1 MNQESRA
8 TLEKIAPTAE
18 EAIEQGLH
26 ELGLS
31 RDQVEIEILDEG
43 SKGLFGLGNRQAR
56 VRLTL
61 KSQTMEDAPTP
72 VAKAPVRPKAVEQE
86 DEDQDHDFE
95 DDDDDYDFDDDDEDD
110 DDDYDFDDDDDDD
123 EDEEDDFDDGKDYPL
138 DLENVS
144 AIAKAT
150 VLELLEKMNLPR
162 TTVEATILQPDDEH
176 DRPGVHLNILGGDL
190 SILIGKQAET
200 LNALQYITRL
210 IVGKE
215 IGHGVN
221 LMVDVEGYRTRREQ
235 NLRHLARRMASQ
247 AVKTGRKQMLEPMPA
262 NERRIIHIEL
272 RDNDEVTTESVGEE
286 PRRKVT
292 IIPNP

>member
-8 TLEKIAPTAE
+8 TLEIIAPSVE
-18 EAIEQGLH
+18 EAINQGLK
-26 ELGLS
+26 ELGLA

-61 KSQTMEDAPTP
+61 KNQGQDIKPNNVAPASPPASQPNEL
-72 VAKAPVRPKAVEQE
+72 EQDLE
-86 DEDQDHDFE
+86 EE
-95 DDDDDYDFDDDDEDD
+95 EEEEEEEDFDS
-110 DDDYDFDDDDDDD
+110 DF
-123 EDEEDDFDDGKDYPL
+123 EDEEDDVFDDGTDYSS

-150 VLELLEKMNLPR
+150 VSELLEKMNLPR
-162 TTVEATILQPDDEH
+162 VSVKATILQPEDEL
-176 DRPGVHLNILGGDL
+176 DRPGIHINILGDDL

-215 IGHGVN
+215 VGRGVN
-221 LMVDVEGYRTRREQ
+221 LIVDVEGYRTRREQ
-235 NLRHLARRMASQ
+235 NLRNLARRMASQ

-262 NERRIIHIEL
+262 NERRIIHLEL
-272 RDNDEVTTESVGEE
+272 RDNQDVSTESVGEE

-292 IIPNP
+292 IIPVN

>member
-8 TLEKIAPTAE
+8 TLEIIAPSVE
-18 EAIEQGLH
+18 EAVEQGLN
-26 ELGLS
+26 ELGLT
-31 RDQVEIEILDEG
+31 RNQVDIEILDEG

-56 VRLTL
+56 IRLTMKGETKE
-61 KSQTMEDAPTP
+61 KSPQIENKPAYQTA
-72 VAKAPVRPKAVEQE
+72 A
-86 DEDQDHDFE
+86 
-95 DDDDDYDFDDDDEDD
+95 
-110 DDDYDFDDDDDDD
+110 
-123 EDEEDDFDDGKDYPL
+123 DEEDEVAVEEYDEEEDDGFDDGTDFTS

-162 TTVEATILQPDDEH
+162 ATVEATIIEPDDEF
-176 DRPGVHLNILGGDL
+176 DRPGVNLNILGEDL

-215 IGHGVN
+215 IGRGIN
-221 LMVDVEGYRTRREQ
+221 LSVDVEGYRARREQ
-235 NLRHLARRMASQ
+235 SLRHLARRMASQ

-272 RDNDEVTTESVGEE
+272 RDNEEVTTESVGEE

-292 IIPNP
+292 IIPNH